1 MNPNVPSGAATLL
14 DFIGS
19 TEAPKGYGTIYG
31 NNQGKLR
38 QPLTSMTLDQVIAAG
53 PTWTKSYRSSAA
65 GRYQFM
71 NATLKDLKKSLG
83 LKGSLTFNADLQD
96 RLGYELLKRR
106 GYEDFMS
113 GRITRQEFGK
123 RLAQE
128 WASFPV
134 LGNTQGQTRAVERGQ
149 SYYAGDGLNKAL
161 VKPEAVEAVLSQIRP
176 AAPQSRP
183 QQPVP
188 PTKKPAK
195 SNAAAIAVIA
205 VLVLLALAFIITH
218 H

>member
-1 MNPNVPSGAATLL
+1 MNSNVPSGAAILL
-14 DFIGS
+14 DFIGR

-31 NNQGKLR
+31 NNQDKLR
-38 QPLTSMTLDQVIAAG
+38 RQLTVMTLDQVIAAG
-53 PTWTKSYRSSAA
+53 PSWTKAYRSSAA

-106 GYEDFMS
+106 GYDDFMA

-123 RLAQE
+123 HLAQE

-134 LGNTQGQTRAVERGQ
+134 LGNTQGDKRKVERGQ

-161 VKPEAVEAVLSQIRP
+161 VRPEAVEAVLSQIRP
-176 AAPQSRP
+176 AAPQSPPREPAP
-183 QQPVP
+183 QAS
-188 PTKKPAK
+188 KKPTNKAGLIIV
-195 SNAAAIAVIA
+195 ALLVIAAIAF
-205 VLVLLALAFIITH
+205 FIIKH
-218 H
+218 